1 MLAVITYAVFI
12 TNFILN
18 DGLDGPT
25 LLLSFVTIAMLFS
38 ITPKNFHWLWVALH
52 IIIFGGLVLL
62 ELKYANL
69 ITLNYAS
76 PSVRALDNV
85 VTYSVTLIFIAILFR
100 YLMNKVKRQRRD
112 LEEQQN
118 ILVANKEVLE
128 LSNIKLNQVF
138 GIVAHDIRSPL
149 GSIQSFL
156 EYLSEEDLDE
166 ESQKEIHE
174 DLYSLVKQTSSM
186 VDNLLHWSTQQI
198 SGIHYQPAD
207 HTLGQILNTTID
219 MQKSLAESKNIQLIA
234 QYDPSEIIY
243 DDKDMIQMAIRN
255 LLQNAIKFSHKG
267 GRVWFQVV
275 HTGRNIDFIIKDEGI
290 GIPESVQKNLFT
302 IQTSAQSGTE
312 NEKGVGLGLM
322 LCKEV
327 ADAHKGRIILDS
339 QESKGTTFTLRIP
352 F

>member
-1 MLAVITYAVFI
+1 
-12 TNFILN
+12 
-18 DGLDGPT
+18 
-25 LLLSFVTIAMLFS
+25 
-38 ITPKNFHWLWVALH
+38 
-52 IIIFGGLVLL
+52 
-62 ELKYANL
+62 
-69 ITLNYAS
+69 
-76 PSVRALDNV
+76 
-85 VTYSVTLIFIAILFR
+85 
-100 YLMNKVKRQRRD
+100 
-112 LEEQQN
+112 
-118 ILVANKEVLE
+118 
-128 LSNIKLNQVF
+128 
-138 GIVAHDIRSPL
+138 
-149 GSIQSFL
+149 
-156 EYLSEEDLDE
+156 
-166 ESQKEIHE
+166 
-174 DLYSLVKQTSSM
+174 
-186 VDNLLHWSTQQI
+186 
-198 SGIHYQPAD
+198 
-207 HTLGQILNTTID
+207 

-302 IQTSAQSGTE
+302 IQTSAQSGTK